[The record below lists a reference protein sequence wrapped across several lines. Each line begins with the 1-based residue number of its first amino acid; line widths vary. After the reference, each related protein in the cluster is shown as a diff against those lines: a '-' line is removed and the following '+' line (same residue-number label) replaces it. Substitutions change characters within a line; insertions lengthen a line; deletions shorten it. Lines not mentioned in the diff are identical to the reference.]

1 MTKRTFSSPIIGE
14 LWVEYLIIKLEN
26 SSFLLEISATIDWF
40 WVFKRIETRGE
51 ERCRIKQ
58 FGEIKTL
65 KSFSV
70 SADFAEVDILE
81 EADKSDED
89 ALKFN
94 LDWMVKVIY
103 TIKPSEQQ

>member
-1 MTKRTFSSPIIGE
+1 MDQIVWR
-14 LWVEYLIIKLEN
+14 
-26 SSFLLEISATIDWF
+26 
-40 WVFKRIETRGE
+40 
-51 ERCRIKQ
+51 KQ
-58 FGEIKTL
+58 NL
-65 KSFSV
+65 KSYSV

>member
-1 MTKRTFSSPIIGE
+1 MN
-14 LWVEYLIIKLEN
+14 WN
-26 SSFLLEISATIDWF
+26 NFL
-40 WVFKRIETRGE
+40 
-51 ERCRIKQ
+51 
-58 FGEIKTL
+58 
-65 KSFSV
+65 

-103 TIKPSEQQ
+103 TIKPSDQ

>member
-1 MTKRTFSSPIIGE
+1 MEFLKNRKPRRGVDQIVPRKYNQNLKTFS
-14 LWVEYLIIKLEN
+14 L
-26 SSFLLEISATIDWF
+26 
-40 WVFKRIETRGE
+40 
-51 ERCRIKQ
+51 
-58 FGEIKTL
+58 
-65 KSFSV
+65 

>member
-1 MTKRTFSSPIIGE
+1 MDQTVWR
-14 LWVEYLIIKLEN
+14 
-26 SSFLLEISATIDWF
+26 
-40 WVFKRIETRGE
+40 
-51 ERCRIKQ
+51 KQ
-58 FGEIKTL
+58 NL
-65 KSFSV
+65 KSLSV

-103 TIKPSEQQ
+103 TIKPCEQQ

>member
-1 MTKRTFSSPIIGE
+1 MDQTVWR
-14 LWVEYLIIKLEN
+14 
-26 SSFLLEISATIDWF
+26 
-40 WVFKRIETRGE
+40 
-51 ERCRIKQ
+51 KQ
-58 FGEIKTL
+58 NL

>member
-1 MTKRTFSSPIIGE
+1 MVLEFWYYSRPLVRGE
-14 LWVEYLIIKLEN
+14 LKHL
-26 SSFLLEISATIDWF
+26 F
-40 WVFKRIETRGE
+40 
-51 ERCRIKQ
+51 
-58 FGEIKTL
+58 
-65 KSFSV
+65 

-103 TIKPSEQQ
+103 TIKPSDQ

>member
-1 MTKRTFSSPIIGE
+1 MIVTHIYF
-14 LWVEYLIIKLEN
+14 
-26 SSFLLEISATIDWF
+26 
-40 WVFKRIETRGE
+40 
-51 ERCRIKQ
+51 
-58 FGEIKTL
+58 
-65 KSFSV
+65 

-103 TIKPSEQQ
+103 TIKPSEQ

>member
-1 MTKRTFSSPIIGE
+1 MEAEKSILTFP
-14 LWVEYLIIKLEN
+14 
-26 SSFLLEISATIDWF
+26 
-40 WVFKRIETRGE
+40 
-51 ERCRIKQ
+51 
-58 FGEIKTL
+58 
-65 KSFSV
+65 V

>member
-1 MTKRTFSSPIIGE
+1 MLNFFVALDLLQFWLSLK
-14 LWVEYLIIKLEN
+14 YL
-26 SSFLLEISATIDWF
+26 F
-40 WVFKRIETRGE
+40 
-51 ERCRIKQ
+51 
-58 FGEIKTL
+58 
-65 KSFSV
+65 

-103 TIKPSEQQ
+103 TIKPSEQ

>member
-1 MTKRTFSSPIIGE
+1 MVLEFLILFSSSRPRE
-14 LWVEYLIIKLEN
+14 LKHL
-26 SSFLLEISATIDWF
+26 
-40 WVFKRIETRGE
+40 
-51 ERCRIKQ
+51 
-58 FGEIKTL
+58 
-65 KSFSV
+65 V

-103 TIKPSEQQ
+103 TIKPSDQ